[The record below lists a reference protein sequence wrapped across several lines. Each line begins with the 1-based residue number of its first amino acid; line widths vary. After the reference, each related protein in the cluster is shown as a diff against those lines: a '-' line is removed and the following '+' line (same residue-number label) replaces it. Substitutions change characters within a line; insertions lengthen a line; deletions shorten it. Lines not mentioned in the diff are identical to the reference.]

1 MALAALTSGAGAAA
15 AATAEPRTIL
25 VLGDSLSAGYGVPM
39 GRGWVDLLA
48 ADLARRSPPLRVVNA
63 SVSGETTFGGLA
75 RLPAL
80 LDAHKPRL
88 LVLELGANDALRGT
102 DLGIV
107 HDNLARL
114 VALGRQAGARV
125 LVLGMRI
132 PPNYGPAYAEGFHAL
147 FARVARGRGVG
158 LVPFLLEDVARERSL
173 FQDDGIH
180 PTEAAQPR
188 LLARV
193 LPALDRLLAS
203 PAR

>member
-80 LDAHKPRL
+80 LDTHKPRL

-158 LVPFLLEDVARERSL
+158 LVPFLLEDVARERRL

-188 LLARV
+188 LLVRV
-193 LPALDRLLAS
+193 LPALDRLLTS